1 MVAQIIPLR
10 RIPAAGVSAGVA
22 LPTIVPLVAWD
33 PRRGVFILSPDDPRW
48 TQVRAAYE
56 RLAIERRPIVSWGA
70 PAWRSAP
77 RRMFAALRRARG
89 RA

>member
-1 MVAQIIPLR
+1 MVAQLIPLR
-10 RIPAAGVSAGVA
+10 TASAAGAARVA
-22 LPTIVPLVAWD
+22 LPTIVPVVAWD
-33 PRRGVFILSPDDPRW
+33 PRRGVFILSPDEPRW

-56 RLAIERRPIVSWGA
+56 RLASERLPIVTWGA
-70 PAWRSAP
+70 PAWRSAL